1 MGDRDKFINDLIK
14 IKNNYG
20 IKIAMDYVI
29 AIRENK
35 DNIKYLKEI
44 MKDQSFT
51 DFINAVEGNE
61 LETAIAILKGKKN
74 LKGGVKKKKKSVKK
88 KKPVRAKKQKK
99 QKKPKKQSQIF
110 VRFNKVPK
118 PVSIYNTDFGAFSR
132 NAVNNLPDNLVNEAL
147 EDARIENKK
156 KKYEDLVQKYGF
168 EVVRDMFVAGSDNK
182 YNKRNFHP
190 SSYGF
195 DKDFGDAEKESNERK
210 KKHNAKIREIRSIS
224 PYPEMLEG
232 APETYNF
239 KGGRK
244 KMKNLGHRINEL
256 QRSFNNL
263 QRRIVDLQHRIGDA
277 RSGKHKNLGK
287 KINDIQKQLGDI
299 ESELEDTNIVSA
311 TNYTNI
317 KILERELGIIR
328 SYINYKLNNNMHN
341 SGYETETEQWDKHL
355 KSMRNNS
362 GQQSRRDTDALADA
376 SMYLET
382 PRRFRGGNKKKKSRR
397 KKKLR
402 RKRTR
407 RRRKKK

>member
-1 MGDRDKFINDLIK
+1 MNKREKFINDLIK
-14 IKNNYG
+14 IKNNHG
-20 IKIAMDYVI
+20 IKIAMDHVI

-61 LETAIAILKGKKN
+61 LETAIAILNGKKN
-74 LKGGVKKKKKSVKK
+74 LKGGVKKKKGFKK
-88 KKPVRAKKQKK
+88 KKSSKKKIRTKK
-99 QKKPKKQSQIF
+99 EKRLPKKAEIF
-110 VRFNKVPK
+110 FRFKKIPDPVP
-118 PVSIYNTDFGAFSR
+118 IYNTDFGAFSR

-156 KKYEDLVQKYGF
+156 KKYENLVQNHGF
-168 EVVRDMFVAGSDNK
+168 EIVRDMIVAGSDNK
-182 YNKRNFHP
+182 YNRRNFHP

-195 DKDFGDAEKESNERK
+195 GKDFGDAEKESNERQ
-210 KKHNAKIREIRSIS
+210 KKHNNKIREIRSIS
-224 PYPEMLEG
+224 PYPEMLKG
-232 APETYNF
+232 GPETYNF
-239 KGGRK
+239 KGGKK

-256 QRSFNNL
+256 QRSINNL

-287 KINDIQKQLGDI
+287 KINGIQKQLGDI
-299 ESELEDTNIVSA
+299 ETELEDTNIVSA

-382 PRRFRGGNKKKKSRR
+382 PSRFRGGNKKKKSRR